1 MQAMSSHKLQK
12 QSGGDSNWSLH
23 AGTVYGACNNAIL
36 NAEIY
41 IFLQVINHTGFLLQ
55 GYELRVDYR

>member
-12 QSGGDSNWSLH
+12 QSGGDSNWLH
-23 AGTVYGACNNAIL
+23 AGTVYGACNNAVL
-36 NAEIY
+36 NAEIC